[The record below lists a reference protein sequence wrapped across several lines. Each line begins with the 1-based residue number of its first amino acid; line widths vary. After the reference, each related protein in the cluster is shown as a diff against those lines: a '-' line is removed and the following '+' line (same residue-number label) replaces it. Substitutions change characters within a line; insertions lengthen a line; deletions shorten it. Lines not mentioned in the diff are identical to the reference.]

1 MNHIISTKH
10 DHKMHF
16 TAEIDGHKVVMDNSL
31 SDGGDNAGPSPKKLM
46 LAALTGCTAV
56 DIVSILNKMKVPFS
70 NLSVDADAELT
81 GEHTQ
86 VYSKVKVIYTIK
98 LEPENRPKMEKAVS
112 LSAEKYCGV
121 MDMFR
126 AFSTVITEIHYL

>member
-16 TAEIDGHKVVMDNSL
+16 TAEIDGHKVVMDKSL

-56 DIVSILNKMKVPFS
+56 DIVSILNRF
-70 NLSVDADAELT
+70 L
-81 GEHTQ
+81 Q
-86 VYSKVKVIYTIK
+86 Y
-98 LEPENRPKMEKAVS
+98 R
-112 LSAEKYCGV
+112 
-121 MDMFR
+121 
-126 AFSTVITEIHYL
+126 